1 MTLMDKERSNAQKS
15 AERKYGEKRKS
26 QPRLPGGYLSE
37 EQDKLL
43 NKVAAHYSSKKE
55 AIFEGLKL
63 LDKKLS
69 KDKQNK

>member
-1 MTLMDKERSNAQKS
+1 MDKERSNAQKT

-37 EQDKLL
+37 EQDMLL
-43 NKVAAHYSSKKE
+43 TKVAKHFDSKKE

-63 LDKKLS
+63 LDEKLS
-69 KDKQNK
+69 KDKRNK